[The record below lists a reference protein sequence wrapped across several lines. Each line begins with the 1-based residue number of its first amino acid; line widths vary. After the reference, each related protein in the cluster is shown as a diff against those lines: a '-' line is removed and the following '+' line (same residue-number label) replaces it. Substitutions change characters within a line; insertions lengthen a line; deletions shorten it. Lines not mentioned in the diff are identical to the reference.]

1 MSMFEIHGGFT
12 GLAASSRV
20 RLARNLKGYPFRLT
34 DAQHQE
40 IADKVFATLQNNPT
54 IGPEFEKKQIIPR
67 STEASQLVEEHLIS
81 PELAQNGGWLIVSK
95 DGGVSIMVGEEDHLR
110 LQVIGS
116 GLCPKECLETA
127 NRIAALI
134 ESALP
139 FAYDE
144 RLGYLTACPTNV
156 GTGLRASI
164 MLHLPLLTAT
174 GEINQMVGYAGSRG
188 CAVRGAYGEGSK
200 AVGGFY
206 QISNQVTLGASAAE
220 LTDKLVEAHLISPEL
235 AQNGGWLIVSKDGG
249 VSIMVGEEDHLR
261 LQVIGTG
268 LCPKECLE
276 TANRIAAL
284 IEAALPFAYDERLGY
299 LTACP
304 TNIGTGLRASIM
316 LHLPMLTATDGM
328 GRMAGYAGSR
338 GCAVRGAYGEGSKAV
353 GGFYQISN
361 QVTLGASAAELTD
374 KLVETATAI
383 IDAEKKAREQVRS
396 QNEAGL
402 RDRIYRAAG
411 TLRSAYLIETA
422 EAVQCISDVLVG
434 LQMGMLSGIDPQA
447 LYQLEQRIRPAM
459 LTGAPQERDIK
470 RAAMLREAA
479 QNIRFA

>member
-1 MSMFEIHGGFT
+1 MSMFTINGGFT

-34 DAQHQE
+34 EAQHKE
-40 IADKVFATLQNNPT
+40 IADKVFAALQNNPT

-95 DGGVSIMVGEEDHLR
+95 DS
-110 LQVIGS
+110 
-116 GLCPKECLETA
+116 
-127 NRIAALI
+127 
-134 ESALP
+134 
-139 FAYDE
+139 
-144 RLGYLTACPTNV
+144 
-156 GTGLRASI
+156 
-164 MLHLPLLTAT
+164 
-174 GEINQMVGYAGSRG
+174 
-188 CAVRGAYGEGSK
+188 
-200 AVGGFY
+200 
-206 QISNQVTLGASAAE
+206 
-220 LTDKLVEAHLISPEL
+220 
-235 AQNGGWLIVSKDGG
+235 G

-284 IEAALPFAYDERLGY
+284 IESELPFAYDERLGY

-316 LHLPMLTATDGM
+316 LHLPMLTATGEI
-328 GRMAGYAGSR
+328 GRMTGYAGSR

-374 KLVETATAI
+374 KLVETATTI

-411 TLRSAYLIETA
+411 TLRSVYLIDTS

-434 LQMGMLSGIDPQA
+434 LQMGLLSGVEPQK
-447 LYQLEQRIRPAM
+447 LYELEQRIRPAM
-459 LTGAPQERDIK
+459 LTGAPQERDCK
-470 RAAMLREAA
+470 RAELLRAA
-479 QNIRFA
+479 AKDLILQ

>member
-1 MSMFEIHGGFT
+1 MSMFTINGGFT

-20 RLARNLKGYPFRLT
+20 RLARNIKGYPFRLT
-34 DAQHQE
+34 EAQHKE
-40 IADKVFATLQNNPT
+40 IADKVFAVLQENPT
-54 IGPEFEKKQIIPR
+54 VGPEFEKKQIIPR

-110 LQVIGS
+110 LQVIG
-116 GLCPKECLETA
+116 
-127 NRIAALI
+127 
-134 ESALP
+134 
-139 FAYDE
+139 
-144 RLGYLTACPTNV
+144 
-156 GTGLRASI
+156 
-164 MLHLPLLTAT
+164 
-174 GEINQMVGYAGSRG
+174 
-188 CAVRGAYGEGSK
+188 
-200 AVGGFY
+200 
-206 QISNQVTLGASAAE
+206 
-220 LTDKLVEAHLISPEL
+220 
-235 AQNGGWLIVSKDGG
+235 
-249 VSIMVGEEDHLR
+249 
-261 LQVIGTG
+261 TG

-284 IEAALPFAYDERLGY
+284 IEGELPFAYDERLGY

-316 LHLPMLTATDGM
+316 LHLPVLTATGAI
-328 GRMAGYAGSR
+328 GRMTGYAGSR

-396 QNEAGL
+396 QDEDGL
-402 RDRIYRAAG
+402 RDRVWRAAG
-411 TLRSAYLIETA
+411 TLRSAYRIDTS

-434 LQMGMLSGIDPQA
+434 LQMGLLSGAQPQK
-447 LYQLEQRIRPAM
+447 LYELEQRIRPAM
-459 LTGAPQERDIK
+459 LTGAPQERDKK
-470 RAAMLREAA
+470 RAELLRAA
-479 QNIRFA
+479 TKDLILQ

>member
-12 GLAASSRV
+12 GLAATSRV

-34 DAQHQE
+34 EAQHKE
-40 IADKVFATLQNNPT
+40 ITDKVFAALQNNPT
-54 IGPEFEKKQIIPR
+54 VGPEFEKKQIIPR

-110 LQVIGS
+110 LQVIGT
-116 GLCPKECLETA
+116 GLCPKECLDTA

-134 ESALP
+134 E
-139 FAYDE
+139 
-144 RLGYLTACPTNV
+144 
-156 GTGLRASI
+156 
-164 MLHLPLLTAT
+164 
-174 GEINQMVGYAGSRG
+174 GE
-188 CAVRGAYGEGSK
+188 
-200 AVGGFY
+200 
-206 QISNQVTLGASAAE
+206 
-220 LTDKLVEAHLISPEL
+220 
-235 AQNGGWLIVSKDGG
+235 
-249 VSIMVGEEDHLR
+249 
-261 LQVIGTG
+261 
-268 LCPKECLE
+268 
-276 TANRIAAL
+276 
-284 IEAALPFAYDERLGY
+284 LPFAYDERLGY

-316 LHLPMLTATDGM
+316 LHLPMLTATGEI
-328 GRMAGYAGSR
+328 GRITGYAGSR

-374 KLVETATAI
+374 KLVETATTI

-396 QNEAGL
+396 QDEAGL

-411 TLRSAYLIETA
+411 TLRSAYLIDTS

-434 LQMGMLSGIDPQA
+434 LQMGLLSGVDPQK
-447 LYQLEQRIRPAM
+447 LYELEQRIRPAM
-459 LTGAPQERDIK
+459 LNGAPQERDRK
-470 RAAMLREAA
+470 RAELLREAA
-479 QNIRFA
+479 KPLILE

>member
-1 MSMFEIHGGFT
+1 MGSP
-12 GLAASSRV
+12 GLRLPAACASRATSRV
-20 RLARNLKGYPFRLT
+20 THSVLT

-40 IADKVFATLQNNPT
+40 IADKVFTTLQNNPT

-110 LQVIGS
+110 LQVIGT

-127 NRIAALI
+127 NRIASLI
-134 ESALP
+134 EAALP

-164 MLHLPLLTAT
+164 MLHLPMLTAT
-174 GEINQMVGYAGSRG
+174 NSMSRMVGYAGSRG
-188 CAVRGAYGEGSK
+188 CAVRGS
-200 AVGGFY
+200 
-206 QISNQVTLGASAAE
+206 
-220 LTDKLVEAHLISPEL
+220 
-235 AQNGGWLIVSKDGG
+235 
-249 VSIMVGEEDHLR
+249 
-261 LQVIGTG
+261 
-268 LCPKECLE
+268 
-276 TANRIAAL
+276 
-284 IEAALPFAYDERLGY
+284 
-299 LTACP
+299 
-304 TNIGTGLRASIM
+304 
-316 LHLPMLTATDGM
+316 
-328 GRMAGYAGSR
+328 
-338 GCAVRGAYGEGSKAV
+338 YGEGSKAV

-374 KLVETATAI
+374 KLVETATTI

-402 RDRIYRAAG
+402 RDRICRAAG
-411 TLRSAYLIETA
+411 TPAFRLPDRDRRSD
-422 EAVQCISDVLVG
+422 QCISDVLVG
-434 LQMGMLSGIDPQA
+434 LQMGMLSGIDPQK
-447 LYQLEQRIRPAM
+447 LYTLEQRIRPAM

>member
-12 GLAASSRV
+12 GLAATSRV

-34 DAQHQE
+34 EAQHKE
-40 IADKVFATLQNNPT
+40 IADKVFAALQNNPT
-54 IGPEFEKKQIIPR
+54 VGPEFEKKQIIPR

-110 LQVIGS
+110 LQVIGT

-134 ESALP
+134 EGELP

-164 MLHLPLLTAT
+164 MLHLP
-174 GEINQMVGYAGSRG
+174 
-188 CAVRGAYGEGSK
+188 
-200 AVGGFY
+200 
-206 QISNQVTLGASAAE
+206 
-220 LTDKLVEAHLISPEL
+220 
-235 AQNGGWLIVSKDGG
+235 
-249 VSIMVGEEDHLR
+249 
-261 LQVIGTG
+261 
-268 LCPKECLE
+268 
-276 TANRIAAL
+276 
-284 IEAALPFAYDERLGY
+284 
-299 LTACP
+299 
-304 TNIGTGLRASIM
+304 
-316 LHLPMLTATDGM
+316 MLTAAGEI
-328 GRMAGYAGSR
+328 GRMTGYAGSR

-374 KLVETATAI
+374 KLVETAITI
-383 IDAEKKAREQVRS
+383 IDAEKKTREQVRS

-402 RDRIYRAAG
+402 RDRTYRAAG
-411 TLRSAYLIETA
+411 TLRSAYLIDTG

-434 LQMGMLSGIDPQA
+434 LQMGLLSGVEPQK
-447 LYQLEQRIRPAM
+447 LYELEQRIRPAM
-459 LTGAPQERDIK
+459 LTGTPQERDCK
-470 RAAMLREAA
+470 RAELLRAA
-479 QNIRFA
+479 AKDLILE

>member
-12 GLAASSRV
+12 GLAATSRV

-34 DAQHQE
+34 EAQHKE
-40 IADKVFATLQNNPT
+40 ITDKVFAALQNNPT
-54 IGPEFEKKQIIPR
+54 VGPEFEKKQIIPR

-110 LQVIGS
+110 LQVIGT
-116 GLCPKECLETA
+116 GLCPKECLDTA

-134 ESALP
+134 E
-139 FAYDE
+139 
-144 RLGYLTACPTNV
+144 
-156 GTGLRASI
+156 
-164 MLHLPLLTAT
+164 
-174 GEINQMVGYAGSRG
+174 GE
-188 CAVRGAYGEGSK
+188 
-200 AVGGFY
+200 
-206 QISNQVTLGASAAE
+206 
-220 LTDKLVEAHLISPEL
+220 
-235 AQNGGWLIVSKDGG
+235 
-249 VSIMVGEEDHLR
+249 
-261 LQVIGTG
+261 
-268 LCPKECLE
+268 
-276 TANRIAAL
+276 
-284 IEAALPFAYDERLGY
+284 LPFAYDERLGY

-316 LHLPMLTATDGM
+316 LHLPMLTATGEI
-328 GRMAGYAGSR
+328 GRMTGYAGSR

-374 KLVETATAI
+374 KLVETATTI

-411 TLRSAYLIETA
+411 TLRSAYLIDTG

-434 LQMGMLSGIDPQA
+434 LQMGLLSGVEPQK
-447 LYQLEQRIRPAM
+447 LYELEQRIRPAM
-459 LTGAPQERDIK
+459 LNGAPQERDRK
-470 RAAMLREAA
+470 RAELLREAA
-479 QNIRFA
+479 KNLILE

>member
-1 MSMFEIHGGFT
+1 MSMFTINGGFT

-34 DAQHQE
+34 EAQHKE
-40 IADKVFATLQNNPT
+40 IADKVFAALQNNPT

-95 DGGVSIMVGEEDHLR
+95 DGGVSIMVGD
-110 LQVIGS
+110 
-116 GLCPKECLETA
+116 
-127 NRIAALI
+127 
-134 ESALP
+134 
-139 FAYDE
+139 
-144 RLGYLTACPTNV
+144 
-156 GTGLRASI
+156 
-164 MLHLPLLTAT
+164 
-174 GEINQMVGYAGSRG
+174 
-188 CAVRGAYGEGSK
+188 
-200 AVGGFY
+200 
-206 QISNQVTLGASAAE
+206 
-220 LTDKLVEAHLISPEL
+220 
-235 AQNGGWLIVSKDGG
+235 
-249 VSIMVGEEDHLR
+249 EDHLR

-284 IEAALPFAYDERLGY
+284 IEGELPFAYDERLGY

-316 LHLPMLTATDGM
+316 LHLPMLTATGEI
-328 GRMAGYAGSR
+328 GRMTGYAGSR

-374 KLVETATAI
+374 KLVETATTI

-396 QNEAGL
+396 QDEAGL

-411 TLRSAYLIETA
+411 TLRSAYLIDTS

-434 LQMGMLSGIDPQA
+434 LQMGLLSGVDPQK
-447 LYQLEQRIRPAM
+447 LYELEQRIRPAM
-459 LTGAPQERDIK
+459 LNGAPQERDCK
-470 RAAMLREAA
+470 RAELLRAA
-479 QNIRFA
+479 AKDLILA

>member
-34 DAQHQE
+34 AAQHLE
-40 IADKVFATLQNNPT
+40 IADKVFSVLQDNPT

-67 STEASQLVEEHLIS
+67 STEASQ
-81 PELAQNGGWLIVSK
+81 
-95 DGGVSIMVGEEDHLR
+95 
-110 LQVIGS
+110 
-116 GLCPKECLETA
+116 
-127 NRIAALI
+127 
-134 ESALP
+134 
-139 FAYDE
+139 
-144 RLGYLTACPTNV
+144 
-156 GTGLRASI
+156 
-164 MLHLPLLTAT
+164 
-174 GEINQMVGYAGSRG
+174 
-188 CAVRGAYGEGSK
+188 
-200 AVGGFY
+200 
-206 QISNQVTLGASAAE
+206 
-220 LTDKLVEAHLISPEL
+220 LVEAHLISPEL

-459 LTGAPQERDIK
+459 LTGAPQERDQK

>member
-34 DAQHQE
+34 EAQHSE
-40 IADKVFATLQNNPT
+40 IADKVFSTLQNNPT
-54 IGPEFEKKQIIPR
+54 IGSEFEKKQIIPR
-67 STEASQLVEEHLIS
+67 STEASQLVEE
-81 PELAQNGGWLIVSK
+81 
-95 DGGVSIMVGEEDHLR
+95 
-110 LQVIGS
+110 
-116 GLCPKECLETA
+116 
-127 NRIAALI
+127 
-134 ESALP
+134 
-139 FAYDE
+139 
-144 RLGYLTACPTNV
+144 
-156 GTGLRASI
+156 
-164 MLHLPLLTAT
+164 
-174 GEINQMVGYAGSRG
+174 
-188 CAVRGAYGEGSK
+188 
-200 AVGGFY
+200 
-206 QISNQVTLGASAAE
+206 
-220 LTDKLVEAHLISPEL
+220 HLISPEL

-299 LTACP
+299 LTAFP
-304 TNIGTGLRASIM
+304 TNVGTGLRASIM
-316 LHLPMLTATDGM
+316 LHLPMLTATNEI
-328 GRMAGYAGSR
+328 GRLVGYAGSR

-361 QVTLGASAAELTD
+361 QVTLGTSAAELTD
-374 KLVETATAI
+374 KLVETATTI

-422 EAVQCISDVLVG
+422 EAIQCISDVLVG
-434 LQMGMLSGIDPQA
+434 LQMGLLSGIDPQQ
-447 LYQLEQRIRPAM
+447 LYALEQRIRPAM
-459 LTGAPQERDIK
+459 LTGAPQERDQK
-470 RAAMLREAA
+470 RAAMLREVA
-479 QNIRFA
+479 QNLKMEN

>member
-1 MSMFEIHGGFT
+1 MSMFTINGGFT

-34 DAQHQE
+34 EAQHKE
-40 IADKVFATLQNNPT
+40 IADKVFAALQNNPT
-54 IGPEFEKKQIIPR
+54 IGPEFEKKQITPR
-67 STEASQLVEEHLIS
+67 STEASQLVEE
-81 PELAQNGGWLIVSK
+81 
-95 DGGVSIMVGEEDHLR
+95 
-110 LQVIGS
+110 
-116 GLCPKECLETA
+116 
-127 NRIAALI
+127 
-134 ESALP
+134 
-139 FAYDE
+139 
-144 RLGYLTACPTNV
+144 
-156 GTGLRASI
+156 
-164 MLHLPLLTAT
+164 
-174 GEINQMVGYAGSRG
+174 
-188 CAVRGAYGEGSK
+188 
-200 AVGGFY
+200 
-206 QISNQVTLGASAAE
+206 
-220 LTDKLVEAHLISPEL
+220 HLISPEL

-284 IEAALPFAYDERLGY
+284 IEGELPFAYDERLGY

-316 LHLPMLTATDGM
+316 LHLPMLTATGEI
-328 GRMAGYAGSR
+328 GRMTGYAGSR

-374 KLVETATAI
+374 KLVETATTI
-383 IDAEKKAREQVRS
+383 IDAEKKTREQVRS
-396 QNEAGL
+396 RNEAGL

-411 TLRSAYLIETA
+411 TLRSAYLIDTS

-434 LQMGMLSGIDPQA
+434 LQMGLLSGVEPQK
-447 LYQLEQRIRPAM
+447 LYELEQRIRPAM
-459 LTGAPQERDIK
+459 LTGAPQERDCK
-470 RAAMLREAA
+470 RAELLRAA
-479 QNIRFA
+479 AKDLILE

>member
-12 GLAASSRV
+12 GLAATSRV

-34 DAQHQE
+34 EAQHKE
-40 IADKVFATLQNNPT
+40 IADKVFAALQNNPT
-54 IGPEFEKKQIIPR
+54 VGPEFEKKQIIPR

-110 LQVIGS
+110 LQVIGT

-134 ESALP
+134 EGELP
-139 FAYDE
+139 FAYDK
-144 RLGYLTACPTNV
+144 RLGYLTACPTNI

-164 MLHLPLLTAT
+164 MLHLPMLTAT
-174 GEINQMVGYAGSRG
+174 GEIGRITGYAGSRG

-220 LTDKLVEAHLISPEL
+220 LTD
-235 AQNGGWLIVSKDGG
+235 
-249 VSIMVGEEDHLR
+249 R
-261 LQVIGTG
+261 
-268 LCPKECLE
+268 
-276 TANRIAAL
+276 
-284 IEAALPFAYDERLGY
+284 
-299 LTACP
+299 
-304 TNIGTGLRASIM
+304 
-316 LHLPMLTATDGM
+316 
-328 GRMAGYAGSR
+328 
-338 GCAVRGAYGEGSKAV
+338 
-353 GGFYQISN
+353 
-361 QVTLGASAAELTD
+361 
-374 KLVETATAI
+374 LVETATTI

-411 TLRSAYLIETA
+411 TLRSACLIDTG

-434 LQMGMLSGIDPQA
+434 LQMGLLSGVEPQK
-447 LYQLEQRIRPAM
+447 LYELEQRIRPAM
-459 LTGAPQERDIK
+459 LNGAPQERDCK
-470 RAAMLREAA
+470 RAELLRAA
-479 QNIRFA
+479 AKDLILE